1 MIACVLLTQTWR
13 QGMLEDLRKAP
24 EGSILLLH
32 ACAHNPTG
40 APRPQPSVNAHG
52 LFTWPHCV
60 LQLPCACI
68 TSGALAVGLLPNCM
82 LSLVLQKHFLRRF

>member
-40 APRPQPSVNAHG
+40 APRSRPSVNARR

-60 LQLPCACI
+60 LRTTLRVHRIGCACRG
-68 TSGALAVGLLPNCM
+68 SAAKLHVVSAV
-82 LSLVLQKHFLRRF
+82 Q

>member
-1 MIACVLLTQTWR
+1 MIACVLLTQPWR

-40 APRPQPSVNAHG
+40 APRLG
-52 LFTWPHCV
+52 LLSMRVGCSLGPIVSFV
-60 LQLPCACI
+60 QPCACVA
-68 TSGALAVGLLPNCM
+68 SGALAVGLLPKCM
-82 LSLVLQKHFLRRF
+82 LSLVLQKLFF